1 MGVTILDSSCK
12 WNQVIFVFISLG
24 AMSSRLIHVV
34 ANDMFPLVEGRM
46 TFQCVYLYLS
56 ISCLCHTLSFCL
68 SVGICFYILASVNSA
83 VVNIRM
89 QISLQDPAFNS
100 FG

>member
-1 MGVTILDSSCK
+1 MNLTISGSSCK